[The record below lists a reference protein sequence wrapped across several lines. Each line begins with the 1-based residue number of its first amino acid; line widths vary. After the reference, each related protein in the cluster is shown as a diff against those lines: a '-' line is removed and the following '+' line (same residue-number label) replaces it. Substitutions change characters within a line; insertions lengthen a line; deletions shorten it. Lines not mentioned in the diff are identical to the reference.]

1 MSEVGDLKEHY
12 RRLEALHRAAPVQG
26 LLKHSISVGHERA
39 TLTLE
44 VEPKLFHA
52 AEAMHGAFYF
62 KCLDD
67 AAFFAAQSVVT
78 DVFIL
83 TASFTTYLTRPVPGG
98 HLVCEGRLVSA
109 QRTQWIAEAVL
120 TNEEGKEVARG
131 NGLFRRSQVPLM
143 KTAGYSDPL

>member
-1 MSEVGDLKEHY
+1 MELEEHY
-12 RRLEALHRAAPVQG
+12 RRLEALHRAAPVQD
-26 LLKHSISVGHERA
+26 LLKHTMSVREGAA

-67 AAFFAAQSVVT
+67 AAFFAAQSVVM
-78 DVFIL
+78 DCFIL

-98 HLVCEGRLVSA
+98 KLTCEGKLVST

-131 NGLFRRSQVPLM
+131 NGLFRKSAIKLM
-143 KTAGYSDPL
+143 DTTGYGDPL